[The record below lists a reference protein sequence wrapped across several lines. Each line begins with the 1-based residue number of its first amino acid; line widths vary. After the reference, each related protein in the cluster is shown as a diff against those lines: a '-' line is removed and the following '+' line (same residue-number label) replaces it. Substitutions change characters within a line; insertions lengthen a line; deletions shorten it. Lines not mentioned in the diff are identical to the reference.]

1 MDWRNMDKK
10 QLITL
15 VLSSVFI
22 VFGIL
27 FCVISE
33 KMLGFIETAVCLA
46 LIVYGVFYLLVYC
59 LIDSDTR
66 QTKSVIKGVASLG
79 IGLLIIFLPAFFMI
93 AIGVVIAGYHA
104 LLIVRAVKMKNAN
117 MQGWKWLMA
126 SSITFVVLGVVL
138 IVFAS
143 VSLPNI
149 VLMIVL
155 GATLVLIGAYNLTV
169 LIINDRKNNKVVFAQ
184 GDTSAIIT
192 AEDQEKSEAL
202 KQFEALPN
210 EEPAE
215 EIEKET
221 EEKTE

>member
-1 MDWRNMDKK
+1 M
-10 QLITL
+10 
-15 VLSSVFI
+15 
-22 VFGIL
+22 
-27 FCVISE
+27 
-33 KMLGFIETAVCLA
+33 
-46 LIVYGVFYLLVYC
+46 
-59 LIDSDTR
+59 
-66 QTKSVIKGVASLG
+66 
-79 IGLLIIFLPAFFMI
+79 
-93 AIGVVIAGYHA
+93 
-104 LLIVRAVKMKNAN
+104 IVRAVKMKNAD

-143 VSLPNI
+143 VALPNI

-155 GATLVLIGAYNLTV
+155 GVTLLLIGGYNLTM
-169 LIINDRKNNKVVFAQ
+169 LIIEDRKNNKVVFAQ

-215 EIEKET
+215 EA
-221 EEKTE
+221 EEKPE